1 MVKPIFQQKLLRE
14 INNISLR
21 FGIKLGKKQIKNS
34 QHNIGE
40 DMKQIPIKDEKIPAF
55 NKKSVGFIG
64 GLVIAGIITGLI
76 LSAVFVT
83 EANDRIREF
92 NDQFGQEWPSGTIN
106 QIPPSITEGN
116 GFITVT
122 QIQPLT
128 TEDIVFPTLGVII
141 VCISVFLLIGLIAVY
156 IKIFMKTKSRYV
168 TGLLFFLAPLLL
180 QSIYS
185 VNVLRSLFF
194 SAFIPFG
201 GIGESVG
208 FGFGGLGSILVI
220 VSLFEIFGLSILLYL
235 SNE

>member
-1 MVKPIFQQKLLRE
+1 
-14 INNISLR
+14 
-21 FGIKLGKKQIKNS
+21 
-34 QHNIGE
+34 
-40 DMKQIPIKDEKIPAF
+40 MKQIPIKDEKIPAF
-55 NKKSVGFIG
+55 NKKSIGLIG

-76 LSAVFVT
+76 LSTVFVN

-92 NDQFGQEWPSGTIN
+92 NDQFGQEGSSGTI
-106 QIPPSITEGN
+106 QIPPSTTEGS
-116 GFITVT
+116 GFGTII
-122 QIQPLT
+122 QIRPLT
-128 TEDIVFPTLGVII
+128 TEDIVFPMLGVII

-208 FGFGGLGSILVI
+208 FGFGGLGGILVI

>member
-1 MVKPIFQQKLLRE
+1 
-14 INNISLR
+14 
-21 FGIKLGKKQIKNS
+21 
-34 QHNIGE
+34 
-40 DMKQIPIKDEKIPAF
+40 MKQIPIKDEKIPAF
-55 NKKSVGFIG
+55 NKKSIGLIG

-76 LSAVFVT
+76 LSTVFVN

-92 NDQFGQEWPSGTIN
+92 NDQFGQEGSSGII
-106 QIPPSITEGN
+106 QIPPSTTEGS
-116 GFITVT
+116 GFGTII

-128 TEDIVFPTLGVII
+128 TEDIVFPMLGVVI

-156 IKIFMKTKSRYV
+156 IKIFIKTKSRYV

>member
-1 MVKPIFQQKLLRE
+1 
-14 INNISLR
+14 
-21 FGIKLGKKQIKNS
+21 
-34 QHNIGE
+34 
-40 DMKQIPIKDEKIPAF
+40 MKQIPIKDEKIPAF
-55 NKKSVGFIG
+55 NKKSIGLIG

-76 LSAVFVT
+76 LSTVFVN

-92 NDQFGQEWPSGTIN
+92 NDQFGQEGSSGTI
-106 QIPPSITEGN
+106 QIPPSTTEGS
-116 GFITVT
+116 GFGTII
-122 QIQPLT
+122 QIRPLT
-128 TEDIVFPTLGVII
+128 TEDIVFPMLGVII

-156 IKIFMKTKSRYV
+156 MKIFMKTKSRYV
-168 TGLLFFLAPLLL
+168 AGLLFFLAPLLL